1 MSVIV
6 GIETSCDETGIAVVQ
21 DGVRVLA
28 NVVSSQIDTHRVFGG
43 VVPEI
48 ASRMHT
54 EIISHLMEQA
64 LTEAGLYPLN
74 GGAPVDAVAATFGPG
89 LMGSL
94 LVGLSFGRALA
105 CAWNIPFLPIHHIEG
120 HLFSAFLGEKAP
132 SFPYLALVVSGGH
145 TQIIQCD
152 APHRYQ
158 ILATTRDDA
167 VGECFDKVARLLG
180 LPYPGG
186 PSIQKA
192 AETGDDRAF
201 DFPRGLAGKDT
212 LDFSY
217 SGLKTAVLY
226 MLRDKPGASVPDVA
240 ASFQRAAVDAL
251 MQKTALAIKQ
261 SGIHRLVIAG
271 GVAANKRLRES
282 AAQLDAALFL
292 PPFVYCLDNG
302 AMIAAAA
309 HSRLRHGCSLPP
321 DAPAAASLPL
331 VALSS

>member
-1 MSVIV
+1 MSIIL

-21 DGVRVLA
+21 DGVTVLA
-28 NVVSSQIDTHRVFGG
+28 NVVSSQIDTHRLFGG

-54 EIISHLMEQA
+54 EIISQLTEQA
-64 LTEAGLYPLN
+64 LNEAGLADNRP
-74 GGAPVDAVAATFGPG
+74 PVDAIAATFGPG

-94 LVGLSFGRALA
+94 LVGISFGRALA
-105 CAWNIPFLPIHHIEG
+105 HAWKIPFVPVHHIEG
-120 HLFSAFLGEKAP
+120 HLFSAFLGEKRP
-132 SFPYLALVVSGGH
+132 EFPFLALVVSGGH

-152 APHRYQ
+152 KPHHYQ

-167 VGECFDKVARLLG
+167 VGECFDKAARLLG

-192 AETGDDRAF
+192 AETGNEKAYDL
-201 DFPRGLAGKDT
+201 PRGLAAKDT

-226 MLRDKPGASVPDVA
+226 LLREHPDAPVADVA

-251 MQKTALAIKQ
+251 VQKTARAIELT
-261 SGIHRLVIAG
+261 GIRRLVIAG
-271 GVAANKRLRES
+271 GVAANKCLRES
-282 AAQLDAALFL
+282 AAKLDTELFL

-309 HSRLRHGCSLPP
+309 HSRIQQGCTLPH
-321 DAPAAASLPL
+321 DTPASASLPL
-331 VALSS
+331 VSAA

>member
-1 MSVIV
+1 MSIIV
-6 GIETSCDETGIAVVQ
+6 GIETSCDETGVSVVEN
-21 DGVRVLA
+21 GTRVLS
-28 NVVSSQIDTHRVFGG
+28 NVVASQIDVHRVFGG

-54 EIISHLMEQA
+54 EVISQLMQQA
-64 LTEAGLYPLN
+64 LSDAGLEPTN
-74 GGAPVDAVAATFGPG
+74 NTAPVDAIAATFGPG

-105 CAWNIPFLPIHHIEG
+105 CAWQIPFLPVHHIEG
-120 HLFSAFLGEKAP
+120 HLFSAFLGESKP
-132 SFPYLALVVSGGH
+132 EFPYLALVVSGGH

-152 APHRYQ
+152 APHQYQ
-158 ILATTRDDA
+158 ILASTRDDA

-192 AETGDDRAF
+192 AETGNSAAF
-201 DFPRGLAGKDT
+201 RFPCGLATKDT

-226 MLRDKPGASVPDVA
+226 MLRDHPEASVPDVA

-251 MQKTALAIKQ
+251 IMKTALAIEQ
-261 SGIHRLVIAG
+261 SGVRRLVIAG
-271 GVAANKRLRES
+271 GVAANKCLRES
-282 AAQLDAALFL
+282 AASLDAELFL

-309 HSRLRHGCSLPP
+309 HSRMQHHCALPH
-321 DAPAAASLPL
+321 DTPAAASIPL
-331 VALSS
+331 VVV

>member
-1 MSVIV
+1 MSVIL

-21 DGVRVLA
+21 DGISVLA
-28 NVVSSQIDTHRVFGG
+28 NVVSSQIDTHRLFGG

-54 EIISHLMEQA
+54 EIISQLTEQA
-64 LTEAGLYPLN
+64 LRAAGIADKYP
-74 GGAPVDAVAATFGPG
+74 PVDAIAATFGPG

-105 CAWNIPFLPIHHIEG
+105 KAWNIPFVPVHHIEG
-120 HLFSAFLGEKAP
+120 HLFSAFLGEKRP
-132 SFPYLALVVSGGH
+132 DFPFLALIVSGGH

-152 APHRYQ
+152 KPHQYK

-167 VGECFDKVARLLG
+167 VGECFDKAARLLG

-192 AETGDDRAF
+192 AETGNDKAYEL
-201 DFPRGLAGKDT
+201 PRGLAAKDT

-226 MLRDKPGASVPDVA
+226 LLREHPDAPAADVA

-251 MQKTALAIKQ
+251 IQKTARAIEQ

-271 GVAANKRLRES
+271 GVAANKCLRIS
-282 AAQLDAALFL
+282 AATLDAELFL

-309 HSRLRHGCSLPP
+309 HSRIQHCCALSH
-321 DAPAAASLPL
+321 DVPAAASIAL
-331 VALSS
+331 VQ

>member
-1 MSVIV
+1 MSLVV
-6 GIETSCDETGIAVVQ
+6 GIETSCDETGVAVLRNGEQ
-21 DGVRVLA
+21 VLS
-28 NVVSSQIDTHRVFGG
+28 NVVSSQIDVHRVFGG

-54 EIISHLMEQA
+54 EIISQLMEQA
-64 LTEAGLYPLN
+64 LNEAGLSCKN
-74 GGAPVDAVAATFGPG
+74 GRPPVNAVAATFGPG

-94 LVGLSFGRALA
+94 LVGLSFGRAVA
-105 CAWNIPFLPIHHIEG
+105 CAWKIPFVPVHHIEG
-120 HLFSAFLGEKAP
+120 HLFSAFLGENRP
-132 SFPYLALVVSGGH
+132 EFPYLALVVSGGH
-145 TQIIQCD
+145 TQIVQCA
-152 APHRYQ
+152 APHQYR

-192 AETGDDRAF
+192 AETGDDGAF
-201 DFPRGLAGKDT
+201 DFPRGLVAKDT

-226 MLRDKPGASVPDVA
+226 MLRERPDAAVPDVA

-251 MQKTALAIKQ
+251 IQKTDRAVKQ

-282 AAQLDAALFL
+282 AAQLDVELFL
-292 PPFVYCLDNG
+292 PPFAYCLDNG

-309 HSRLRHGCSLPP
+309 HSRLQHGCPLPG
-321 DAPAAASLPL
+321 DTPAAASISL
-331 VALSS
+331 VSKP

>member
-1 MSVIV
+1 MSLIL
-6 GIETSCDETGIAVVQ
+6 GIETSCDETGIAVVK
-21 DGVRVLA
+21 DGVEVLS
-28 NVVSSQIDTHRVFGG
+28 NVVASQMDTHRLFGG

-54 EIISHLMEQA
+54 EVISQLLEQA
-64 LTEAGLYPLN
+64 LVEARLEAHSAH
-74 GGAPVDAVAATFGPG
+74 APVDAIAATFGPG

-105 CAWNIPFLPIHHIEG
+105 CAWDIPFVPVHHIEG
-120 HLFSAFLGEKAP
+120 HLFSAFLGEHAP
-132 SFPYLALVVSGGH
+132 EFPFLALVVSGGH

-152 APHRYQ
+152 APHNYQ
-158 ILATTRDDA
+158 LLANSRDDA

-192 AETGDDRAF
+192 AEDGDDSAF
-201 DFPRGLAGKDT
+201 DFPLGLAAKDT

-226 MLRDKPGASVPDVA
+226 MLRGMSEAPVADVA
-240 ASFQRAAVDAL
+240 ASFQRAAIEAL
-251 MQKTALAIKQ
+251 MLKTRLAIQ
-261 SGIHRLVIAG
+261 RTGIRRLVIAG
-271 GVAANKRLRES
+271 GVAANRLLRES
-282 AAQLDAALFL
+282 ATQLDVELFL

-309 HSRLRHGCSLPP
+309 DARLRHHCALPEDTP
-321 DAPAAASLPL
+321 ATASTPLAAPA
-331 VALSS
+331 

>member
-1 MSVIV
+1 MSVII
-6 GIETSCDETGIAVVQ
+6 GIETSCDETSIAVVQ
-21 DGVRVLA
+21 DGVKVLS
-28 NVVSSQIDTHRVFGG
+28 NVVSSQIDTHRLFGG

-54 EIISHLMEQA
+54 EIISQLMEQA
-64 LTEAGLYPLN
+64 LRESGLQWKGNRP
-74 GGAPVDAVAATFGPG
+74 PVDAIAATFGPG

-105 CAWNIPFLPIHHIEG
+105 CAWKIPFMLVHHIEG
-120 HLFSAFLGEKAP
+120 HLFSAFLGEQRP
-132 SFPYLALVVSGGH
+132 EFPFLTLVVSGGH

-152 APHRYQ
+152 KPHHYQ
-158 ILATTRDDA
+158 ILASTRDDA
-167 VGECFDKVARLLG
+167 VGECFDKAARLLG

-192 AETGDDRAF
+192 AETGNDAAYAL
-201 DFPRGLAGKDT
+201 PRGLAAKDT

-226 MLRDKPGASVPDVA
+226 LLREQPDASVPDVA

-251 MQKTALAIKQ
+251 ILKTTKAIEQ

-271 GVAANKRLRES
+271 GVAANKCLRES
-282 AAQLDAALFL
+282 AAKLDVELFL
-292 PPFVYCLDNG
+292 PPFVYCVDNG

-309 HSRLRHGCSLPP
+309 HSRMQHGCSLPP
-321 DAPAAASLPL
+321 DTPATASIPL
-331 VALSS
+331 ASSE

>member
-1 MSVIV
+1 MSIIL

-21 DGVRVLA
+21 DGVNVLS
-28 NVVSSQIDTHRVFGG
+28 NVVSSQIDTHRLFGG

-54 EIISHLMEQA
+54 EIISQLTEQA
-64 LTEAGLYPLN
+64 LKEAGLNDKTP
-74 GGAPVDAVAATFGPG
+74 PVDAVAATFGPG

-94 LVGLSFGRALA
+94 LVGLGFGKALA
-105 CAWNIPFLPIHHIEG
+105 YAWKIPFVPVHHIEG
-120 HLFSAFLGEKAP
+120 HLFSAFLGEKRP
-132 SFPYLALVVSGGH
+132 EFPYLALVVSGGH

-152 APHRYQ
+152 APHHYQ
-158 ILATTRDDA
+158 ILASTRDDA
-167 VGECFDKVARLLG
+167 VGECFDKAARLLG

-192 AETGDDRAF
+192 ATAGNDAAYNL
-201 DFPRGLAGKDT
+201 PLGLAKKDT

-226 MLRDKPGASVPDVA
+226 LLREQPDAPVADVA

-251 MQKTALAIKQ
+251 ILKTRRAIEQ

-271 GVAANKRLRES
+271 GVAANKCLRES
-282 AAQLDAALFL
+282 AAALGVELFL
-292 PPFVYCLDNG
+292 PPFVYCVDNG

-309 HSRLRHGCSLPP
+309 HSRMQHECALPHNI
-321 DAPAAASLPL
+321 PAAASLPL
-331 VALSS
+331 VQ

>member
-1 MSVIV
+1 MSLIL
-6 GIETSCDETGIAVVQ
+6 GIETSCDETGVAVVE
-21 DGVRVLA
+21 DGVRVLS

-54 EIISHLMEQA
+54 EIISQLAEKA
-64 LTEAGLYPLN
+64 LTEAGLYPTN
-74 GGAPVDAVAATFGPG
+74 GRPPVDAIAATFGPG

-105 CAWNIPFLPIHHIEG
+105 RAWDIPFAPVHHIEG

-132 SFPYLALVVSGGH
+132 TFPYLALVVSGGH
-145 TQIIQCD
+145 TQIVQCD
-152 APHRYQ
+152 APHQYR

-192 AETGDDRAF
+192 AETGNDAAF
-201 DFPRGLAGKDT
+201 DFPRGLAAKNT

-226 MLRDKPGASVPDVA
+226 MLREHPDADVADVA

-251 MQKTALAIKQ
+251 IKKTARAIEQ
-261 SGIHRLVIAG
+261 SNIHRLVIAG
-271 GVAANKRLRES
+271 GVAANKRLREE
-282 AAQLDAALFL
+282 AMQLDAEVFL
-292 PPFVYCLDNG
+292 PPFAYCLDNA

-309 HSRLRHGCSLPP
+309 HSRIKHNCVLPV
-321 DAPAAASLPL
+321 DIPAAASIPLP
-331 VALSS
+331 